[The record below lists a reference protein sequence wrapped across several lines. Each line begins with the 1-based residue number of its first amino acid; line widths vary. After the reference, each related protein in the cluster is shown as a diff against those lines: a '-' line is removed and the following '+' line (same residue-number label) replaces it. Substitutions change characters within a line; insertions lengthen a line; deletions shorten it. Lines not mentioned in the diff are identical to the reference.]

1 MYCRG
6 TKRRG
11 QIVEKYNLV
20 PKAHIK
26 LLAGQEKISDAGGT
40 IEKEYYIFEA
50 TPKESGNPEII
61 LCGMAAAKDFL
72 RLLNH
77 NGLPIFNPLR
87 GEGGNAGGDPQGGDG
102 AEGHDNGNPQRGDG
116 DGRGRNPEWNP
127 IARQLYNACMWVII
141 IIDAN
146 VGTPIFKIQE
156 EVCDSK
162 NEAPSDG
169 EIKGV
174 NTIIRGTL
182 QGRTLTEAIN
192 ELRAKNR
199 IKDGFCQFNMLE
211 DIINNARDREG
222 NPIQSYF

>member
-11 QIVEKYNLV
+11 QIVEEYNVV

-26 LLAGQEKISDAGGT
+26 LLAGQEKISDAGGI

-50 TPKESGNPEII
+50 TPRESGNPEII
-61 LCGMAAAKDFL
+61 LCGMSVAKDFL
-72 RLLNH
+72 RRLNH
-77 NGLPIFNPLR
+77 NGLPLFNPLC
-87 GEGGNAGGDPQGGDG
+87 GEGGNAGGDLQGGDG
-102 AEGHDNGNPQRGDG
+102 AEGHGNGNPQRGDEG
-116 DGRGRNPEWNP
+116 GGEGNLEWNP

-141 IIDAN
+141 IIDAK

-156 EVCDSK
+156 EVRDSK

-169 EIKGV
+169 KIKGV
-174 NTIIRGTL
+174 NTIIKGTL

-192 ELRAKNR
+192 ELRANNR

-222 NPIQSYF
+222 NSIQSYF